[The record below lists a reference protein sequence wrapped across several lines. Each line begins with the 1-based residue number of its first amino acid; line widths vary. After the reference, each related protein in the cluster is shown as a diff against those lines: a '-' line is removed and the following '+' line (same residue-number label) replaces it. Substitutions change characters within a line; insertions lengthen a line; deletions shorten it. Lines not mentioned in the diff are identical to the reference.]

1 MQYIIIKDIDESSV
15 KKIKSRGAT
24 TVNDDDYLDSS
35 TDDENPNNIKDD
47 VTSQKAID
55 ASSPQKSTKRDLKNT
70 KLLVIF
76 RKTSQNVNENKLF
89 LAVENLSIYVKV
101 CEILKKKENNPIEG
115 LDFEK
120 RYTRFQSSWWPK
132 SWKVVDN

>member
-47 VTSQKAID
+47 VTGQKAID

>member
-89 LAVENLSIYVKV
+89 LVVENLSINVKV

-120 RYTRFQSSWWPK
+120 RYIRFQSSWWPK

>member
-1 MQYIIIKDIDESSV
+1 MWLAKKPSMQALH
-15 KKIKSRGAT
+15 KSQQNAT
-24 TVNDDDYLDSS
+24 
-35 TDDENPNNIKDD
+35 
-47 VTSQKAID
+47 
-55 ASSPQKSTKRDLKNT
+55 LKNT

-120 RYTRFQSSWWPK
+120 RYIRFQSSWWPK

>member
-89 LAVENLSIYVKV
+89 LVVENLSINVEV
-101 CEILKKKENNPIEG
+101 CEILKKRK
-115 LDFEK
+115 
-120 RYTRFQSSWWPK
+120 
-132 SWKVVDN
+132 

>member
-89 LAVENLSIYVKV
+89 LVVENLSINVKV

-120 RYTRFQSSWWPK
+120 RYTRFQSS
-132 SWKVVDN
+132 

>member
-120 RYTRFQSSWWPK
+120 RYTRFQSS
-132 SWKVVDN
+132 

>member
-89 LAVENLSIYVKV
+89 LVVENLSINVKV

-120 RYTRFQSSWWPK
+120 RYIRFQSS
-132 SWKVVDN
+132 

>member
-1 MQYIIIKDIDESSV
+1 MVLGSSPV
-15 KKIKSRGAT
+15 

-55 ASSPQKSTKRDLKNT
+55 ASSPQKSTKRDLKKHEAVSYLPKNITECKRKQIISRGGKPFDKCKGLWNT
-70 KLLVIF
+70 
-76 RKTSQNVNENKLF
+76 
-89 LAVENLSIYVKV
+89 
-101 CEILKKKENNPIEG
+101 KKKENNPIEG

-120 RYTRFQSSWWPK
+120 RYIRFQSSWWPK

>member
-89 LAVENLSIYVKV
+89 LVVENLSINVKV